1 MAEFKTANPDH
12 YPIPRDDEEGLTI
25 EKDWT
30 EEEERKAKWKSVET
44 SNQSGQ
50 VDAYSF
56 PGLTSLSCPF

>member
-30 EEEERKAKWKSVET
+30 EEEERKAKWKSV
-44 SNQSGQ
+44 
-50 VDAYSF
+50 
-56 PGLTSLSCPF
+56 